1 MMKKNYGIFALLFAA
16 AALAACDDGYVPR
29 EEFTATHSGYTA
41 KLTGHI
47 DGADSWP
54 DYYQLVLAG
63 FGDSEYAVTQ
73 VLVSP
78 DAQGNVCLTLT
89 DIGSDVDKVE
99 LCVTNRLRR
108 RILTY
113 KSADVGTAVGDTIY
127 LDAGQLDAG
136 MYAAIQ
142 HEIFNPTCAQCHG
155 LSTTAA
161 AGLYLTE
168 GQSHASLV
176 GRPATAAE
184 GTRVVPGDAEGSVLH
199 QVVNPGNEAGL
210 GFSHEGMLTSTD
222 ELRLIDE
229 WINAGAKN

>member
-1 MMKKNYGIFALLFAA
+1 
-16 AALAACDDGYVPR
+16 
-29 EEFTATHSGYTA
+29 
-41 KLTGHI
+41 
-47 DGADSWP
+47 
-54 DYYQLVLAG
+54 
-63 FGDSEYAVTQ
+63 
-73 VLVSP
+73 
-78 DAQGNVCLTLT
+78 
-89 DIGSDVDKVE
+89 
-99 LCVTNRLRR
+99 
-108 RILTY
+108 
-113 KSADVGTAVGDTIY
+113 
-127 LDAGQLDAG
+127 

-176 GRPATAAE
+176 DRPATAAE

>member
-16 AALAACDDGYVPR
+16 ARAACDDGYVPR

-89 DIGSDVDKVE
+89 DIGNDVDKVE

-113 KSADVGTAVGDTIY
+113 KKRGRGHCRGRHHLPRRGATGCGHVCGHTA
-127 LDAGQLDAG
+127 
-136 MYAAIQ
+136 
-142 HEIFNPTCAQCHG
+142 
-155 LSTTAA
+155 
-161 AGLYLTE
+161 
-168 GQSHASLV
+168 
-176 GRPATAAE
+176 
-184 GTRVVPGDAEGSVLH
+184 
-199 QVVNPGNEAGL
+199 
-210 GFSHEGMLTSTD
+210 
-222 ELRLIDE
+222 
-229 WINAGAKN
+229 